1 MTTST
6 TDPADLR
13 FAADHQA
20 LCARVDR
27 GMFAFVASLATLAV
41 SLSFWYSPYAWAGT
55 AVAPHVHVTA
65 TLLIGGSSV
74 LASLFFMRRMPGK
87 IVTRHVIAASTMLM
101 SALFIHLSGGRTE
114 VHFSVFV
121 CIAFLA
127 AYRDWQVLLTG
138 MVTAA
143 VDHLARGIIMPR
155 SVFGVDQVDLL
166 RVFEHAGYVVVEVAV
181 LIIVC
186 RMSITEMKRAARLL
200 IESQQARAAAEA
212 AQRAQ
217 EEQVAA
223 ARQEAT
229 ARVAS
234 ILGEFQSI
242 GNCIETST
250 QQARDLQSIG
260 ESNQQQAQAGSAVLQ
275 QTVGRFQ
282 RLAQSVSDC
291 RDSIHSLVEVGSQ
304 IANATAT
311 ISTVA
316 SQTNLLA
323 LNAAVEAARAGEHGK
338 GFAVVA
344 EEVRGLSGLTREA
357 TEQIESLAAEVQT
370 RSAELAKV
378 TEKTNDEASQGL
390 SLIDEAEAS
399 IASIQTS
406 AQQLSTLVGSTLEAN
421 TALLDQN
428 NRLQGEVEALAN

>member
-1 MTTST
+1 MTSPPE
-6 TDPADLR
+6 DPADIR
-13 FAADHQA
+13 FAADHQQ

-27 GMFAFVASLATLAV
+27 GMFAFVASLAAIAML
-41 SLSFWYSPYAWAGT
+41 LSFWYSPYAWEGT
-55 AVAPHVHVTA
+55 AVATHVHVTA

-74 LASLFFMRRMPGK
+74 LASLFFLRKMPGHR
-87 IVTRHVIAASTMLM
+87 ITRHVIAASTMLM
-101 SALFIHLSGGRTE
+101 SALFIHLSGGRIE

-127 AYRDWQVLLTG
+127 AYRDWQVLITG
-138 MVTAA
+138 MTTAA
-143 VDHLARGIIMPR
+143 IDHLARGVIVPR
-155 SVFGVDQVDLL
+155 SVFGVDEVDVL
-166 RVFEHAGYVVVEVAV
+166 RVLEHAGYVVVEVAV
-181 LIIVC
+181 LVVVC

-217 EEQVAA
+217 QEQVEA

-229 ARVAS
+229 ARVEK
-234 ILGEFQSI
+234 ILGEFQSV
-242 GNCIETST
+242 GSCIEQST
-250 QQARDLQSIG
+250 DQARDLQSIG
-260 ESNQQQAQAGSAVLQ
+260 ESNQQQAQAGSEVLE
-275 QTVGRFQ
+275 QTVARFQ
-282 RLAQSVSDC
+282 KLAESVNES
-291 RDSIHSLVEVGSQ
+291 RDSIVSLVEVGSQ

-357 TEQIESLAAEVQT
+357 TEQIEALAAEVQS

-378 TEKTNDEASQGL
+378 SEKTNEEAKLGL

-399 IASIQTS
+399 IAQIQTS
-406 AQQLSTLVGSTLEAN
+406 AAQLSTLVGSTLEAN
-421 TALLDQN
+421 TALLHQN
-428 NRLQGEVEALAN
+428 SRLQQEVESLAQ